1 MRSKKLFRPEIFFVA
16 VLLAGIPPVRPRP
29 IAAQAVDV
37 YARPVQ
43 AEPSRDFNAL
53 HYLIRLKIDIAGKA
67 FEGETTVT
75 LTPLRDGLATV
86 VLDAEEYTVSGVT
99 FETGS
104 PLSFEQ
110 SPEKLKVTLPRAAQL
125 GESLSFTV
133 FYRGREPKNGL
144 RFYEASG
151 DRPLLVASNS
161 FPDNVHHWCPCW
173 DYPHDKATH
182 EIIATV
188 PAGNKV
194 AANGR
199 LLSVKEEA
207 GQNAVTYHWLQ
218 DRPHSTYLFFLAAAP
233 YVVVEDRLGN
243 VPISYWVYPKHAD
256 RARRSF
262 GQTPEMMAFFNKL
275 FDFDYPWAKYDQIEV
290 PFGGGMENTTITAM
304 GEGVVVD
311 ERGEID
317 FPSRG
322 IVSHELAHQWWGDL
336 VTLRTWSETW
346 INESFGTYC
355 DYLYHRHA
363 LGDDEGAVDL
373 LGKKNSYLQ
382 EARTR
387 YIRPIV
393 FDRYTR
399 PEQNFD
405 RHTYP
410 KGAAVLHMLRDL
422 LGDEDFFRVLSRFLH
437 DHAFQPAD
445 TRDFM
450 KTVKETTGRNMD
462 WFFEQWIY
470 KPGHP
475 VFDVGQAWDE
485 AGKAVK
491 LRIRQVQDFSKGIP
505 VYRLPVKIGIVTS
518 RGKAVRTVEVD
529 ETEETFDLP
538 AEEKPT
544 LVRFDEGNVLLK
556 EWTFERS
563 EDELLFQLRSDDVIG
578 RMESAGELLRFKD
591 RPPVIEALRNAAE
604 KDPFWAVRESAV
616 RALGQVKGEPLVA
629 FLRSKCSDANAKVR
643 VAAVAALGGY
653 GNRDLAPFLKDVFR
667 RDRSYSVQAAALEAL
682 ARTGDPSVEAFL
694 KEAEAMS
701 SYRDIIRAAARR
713 ALAALK
719 K

>member
-1 MRSKKLFRPEIFFVA
+1 MKSRKLFRPAVLFAA
-16 VLLAGIPPVRPRP
+16 VLLAGIPPVPSRPL
-29 IAAQAVDV
+29 AAQAVDV

-43 AEPSRDFNAL
+43 AEPSRDFDAL

-67 FEGETTVT
+67 FDGETTVT

-86 VLDAEEYTVSGVT
+86 VLDAEDFTVSGVA

-104 PLSFEQ
+104 PLAFEQ
-110 SPEKLKVTLPRAAQL
+110 GPNKLKVALPRAFRP
-125 GESLSFTV
+125 GETLSLTV

-161 FPDNVHHWCPCW
+161 WPDNVHHWLPCW

-194 AANGR
+194 VANGR
-199 LLSVKEEA
+199 LVSVKEEA

-218 DRPHSTYLFFLAAAP
+218 DKPHSTYLFFLAAAP

-243 VPISYWVYPKHAD
+243 IPINYWVYPKHAD
-256 RARRSF
+256 RARRTF
-262 GQTPEMMAFFNKL
+262 GETPALMAFFNKL
-275 FDFDYPWAKYDQIEV
+275 FAFDYPGAKYDQVEV
-290 PFGGGMENTTITAM
+290 PFGGGMESTTTTAM

-311 ERGEID
+311 ER
-317 FPSRG
+317 
-322 IVSHELAHQWWGDL
+322 
-336 VTLRTWSETW
+336 
-346 INESFGTYC
+346 
-355 DYLYHRHA
+355 
-363 LGDDEGAVDL
+363 GAVDL

-387 YIRPIV
+387 YVRPIV
-393 FDRYTR
+393 FDRYDR

-437 DHAFQPAD
+437 DHAFRSAD

-450 KTVKETTGRNMD
+450 KTIKETTGRNMD
-462 WFFEQWIY
+462 GFFEQWIY

-475 VFDVGQAWDE
+475 VFEVGWTWDE
-485 AGKAVK
+485 TGRTVK
-491 LRIRQVQDFSKGIP
+491 LRLRQVQDFSKGIP

-518 RGKAVRTVEVD
+518 RGKDVRTVEVD
-529 ETEETFDLP
+529 EAFDLP
-538 AEEKPT
+538 AEEKPR

-578 RMESAGELLRFKD
+578 RMEAAGELLRFKD
-591 RPPVIEALRNAAE
+591 RPPVIDALRQAAE
-604 KDPFWAVRESAV
+604 KDSFWAVRESAV
-616 RALGQVKGEPLVA
+616 RALGQVKGEPQIAL
-629 FLRSKCSDANAKVR
+629 LRSKGEDASSKVR
-643 VAAVAALGGY
+643 IAAVAALGGY
-653 GNRDLAPFLKDVFR
+653 GRRDLAPFFKDVFR
-667 RDRSYSVQAAALEAL
+667 RDRSYAVQAASLEAL
-682 ARTGDPSVEAFL
+682 ARTGDPSAEPFL
-694 KEAEAMS
+694 KEAEAMPS
-701 SYRDIIRAAARR
+701 HRDILRAAARR
-713 ALAALK
+713 ALDLLK
-719 K
+719 KSENPR